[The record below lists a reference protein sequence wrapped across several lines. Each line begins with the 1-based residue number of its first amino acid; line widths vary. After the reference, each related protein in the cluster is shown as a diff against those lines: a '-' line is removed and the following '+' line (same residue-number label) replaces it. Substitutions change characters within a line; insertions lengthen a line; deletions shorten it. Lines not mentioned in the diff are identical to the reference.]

1 MRAIALLHSMT
12 QGGTA
17 SGPTNPAPPP
27 HAFDDSLVAH
37 AERCWKAEC
46 ENAERISKER
56 HLALTILLAFLGVGL
71 FKVEWLQAVVSAGAL
86 GRHWLGTTVLGFESV
101 ALVGAIVYFVMAL
114 FSLAHRPE
122 RTTAS
127 AHLSLPKEAYLPAG
141 ALSADEQ
148 KRLVFARTYRAY
160 QVLQSKNE
168 QSRERL
174 SDAWTRFTIGIV
186 LVAAVIALY
195 ILSKGAS
202 ILLQLEV
209 PK

>member
-1 MRAIALLHSMT
+1 MT
-12 QGGTA
+12 QGDPQGGA
-17 SGPTNPAPPP
+17 SGSAGGPAQR
-27 HAFDDSLVAH
+27 HDFDDSLLQH
-37 AERCWKAEC
+37 ADRCWKAEC

-71 FKVEWLQAVVSAGAL
+71 FKVEWLQAVVSTGAL
-86 GRHWLGTTVLGFESV
+86 GRHWLGKTMLGFESIS
-101 ALVGAIVYFVMAL
+101 LVGAIVYFVMAL

-148 KRLVFARTYRAY
+148 KRLAFARTYRAY

-174 SDAWTRFTIGIV
+174 SDAWTRFGIGIV
-186 LVAAVIALY
+186 LVAAVIAIY
-195 ILSKGAS
+195 ILSKDAAV
-202 ILLQLEV
+202 LLPPEV
-209 PK
+209 PR